1 MLADLNR
8 PDAESH
14 LRQAVALAPE
24 DGDAHLALARW
35 LLERNRAADS
45 IPEWTAALRTL
56 PESADLHNGFGIA
69 LATTGQS
76 AAAAAQFQR
85 ALQLQPGFEE
95 ARKNLA
101 ALSGAGG
108 DRRR

>member
-1 MLADLNR
+1 VLMVR
-8 PDAESH
+8 
-14 LRQAVALAPE
+14 ALAAFPGRVTLVLSGRDYTAKE
-24 DGDAHLALARW
+24 FLEYAHLH
-35 LLERNRAADS
+35 
-45 IPEWTAALRTL
+45 PEWTAALRTL

-95 ARKNLA
+95 ARRNLA
-101 ALSGAGG
+101 ALSGAGD